1 MRRSRRVI
9 GNSAEQEPTQ
19 PQDPQDDSGTEP
31 EPAEG
36 DTIIELRD
44 GVPFLYEQPAGKGG
58 KS

>member
-19 PQDPQDDSGTEP
+19 PQDPQDTEP